1 MNKLVDQSTGLLCD
15 NCMGIKEIKTL
26 QKLSNMEALNKKKY
40 VDTKFINSLSNKKNL
55 NVNLTNIGRSYNSDD
70 SESEGEMSAIDF
82 SPTQVIGSYGL
93 DQQDI
98 DFTHKIIDESENKGN
113 RESLT
118 PAIQLTETAVDAP
131 KIKHQINFNN
141 LCIDTELS
149 SDGEDD
155 DLEIEIVH
163 QK

>member
-98 DFTHKIIDESENKGN
+98 DFTNKIIDESENKGN

-118 PAIQLTETAVDAP
+118 PAI
-131 KIKHQINFNN
+131 
-141 LCIDTELS
+141 
-149 SDGEDD
+149 
-155 DLEIEIVH
+155 
-163 QK
+163 